1 MSIVD
6 VIEKKLSAALTPVTL
21 DVINESHL
29 HASHASSPGT
39 GESHFRVSVVS
50 DKFRDVSRVNRQRM
64 VYDILKD
71 ELAGPVHALALTTK
85 TPDELV

>member
-1 MSIVD
+1 MSTATA
-6 VIEKKLSAALTPVTL
+6 IEEKLTTALVPLTL

-39 GESHFRVSVVS
+39 GDSHFRVTVISE
-50 DKFRDVSRVNRQRM
+50 KFAGVNRVNRQRM
-64 VYDILKD
+64 VYDVLKE

-85 TPDELV
+85 TPDEVA